1 MSAAGDKIRQSE
13 YDWNERML
21 MDNLLGTLLFMAI
34 IGAAIGG
41 VTNHLAIKMLFRPHE
56 AKYIKNWRVPF
67 TPGLIPKRRD
77 ELAKQLGLTVVNY
90 LLTPETFR
98 KKFFSKDIQDKVEQF
113 VQAKVQET
121 IFTEDKTIQDWL
133 NLAGFSNM
141 PTTIEQKVEAI
152 VVGQFESV
160 KNTLSTRS
168 IRTLLSA
175 DIQNTIDAKI
185 PVAVGHILEKGEE
198 YFLSAEG
205 ELTIK
210 AMIDDF
216 LSSKGSLGGMINMF
230 LGDSSSLVGKVQRE
244 LVKFLQ
250 TPGTNSL
257 LTKIFMQEWE
267 KLKDRPAMDYLE
279 DINFE
284 PILANL
290 QSYVKE
296 QLAVAER
303 LNHPISYYW
312 PEGSSWMQESVVP
325 RLIEKAFIQAED
337 KLEDVLKRLNL
348 QEVVREQ
355 VDSFPVAKL
364 EELVLGISKR
374 EFKMITVLGAVLGG
388 LIGVVQGLI
397 VHFI

>member
-1 MSAAGDKIRQSE
+1 
-13 YDWNERML
+13 
-21 MDNLLGTLLFMAI
+21 MDNFIVTLLFMAI

-41 VTNHLAIKMLFRPHE
+41 VTNHLAIKMLFRPYK
-56 AKYIKNWRVPF
+56 AIYIKNWRVPF

-113 VQAKVQET
+113 VQTKVEET
-121 IFTEDKTIQDWL
+121 IFTNDKTIQDWL
-133 NLAGFSNM
+133 NLAGFAHL

-152 VVGQFESV
+152 VEGQFSSV
-160 KNTLSTRS
+160 KNTLSTKS
-168 IRTLLSA
+168 IRTLLSD

-185 PVAVGHILEKGEE
+185 PVAVQHILEKGED
-198 YFLSAEG
+198 YFLSPEG
-205 ELTIK
+205 EMTIK

-250 TPGTNSL
+250 APGTTTL
-257 LTKIFMQEWE
+257 LTKIFSQEWE
-267 KLKDRPAMDYLE
+267 KLKDRPAMDFLQ
-279 DINFE
+279 DVQFD
-284 PILANL
+284 PILSKL
-290 QSYVKE
+290 QVYVKE
-296 QLAVAER
+296 QLAISER
-303 LNHPISYYW
+303 LNQPISYYW
-312 PEGSSWMQESVVP
+312 PEGNDWAKYTVIPQA
-325 RLIEKAFIQAED
+325 IEKAFVKAEE

-355 VDSFPVAKL
+355 VDSFPVEKL

-388 LIGVVQGLI
+388 LIGIVQGLI
-397 VHFI
+397 VYFI

>member
-1 MSAAGDKIRQSE
+1 
-13 YDWNERML
+13 
-21 MDNLLGTLLFMAI
+21 MDNFLVTLLFMAI

-56 AKYIKNWRVPF
+56 AIYIKNWRVPF

-77 ELAKQLGLTVVNY
+77 ELARQLGLTVVNY

-113 VQAKVQET
+113 VQTKVEET
-121 IFTEDKTIQDWL
+121 IFTNDKTIQDWL
-133 NLAGFSNM
+133 TLAGFSNM
-141 PTTIEQKVEAI
+141 PTTIENKIEAI
-152 VVGQFESV
+152 VEGQFESM
-160 KNTLSTRS
+160 KNTLSTKS
-168 IRTLLSA
+168 IHTLLSA
-175 DIQNTIDAKI
+175 DIQQTIDAKI
-185 PVAVGHILEKGEE
+185 PVAVRHILEKGED
-198 YFLSAEG
+198 YFLSPEG

-230 LGDSSSLVGKVQRE
+230 LGDSTSLVAKVQRE
-244 LVKFLQ
+244 LIKFLQ
-250 TPGTNSL
+250 APGTTAL
-257 LTKIFMQEWE
+257 LTKIFTQEWD
-267 KLKDRPAMDYLE
+267 KLKERPAMDFLQ
-279 DINFE
+279 DIRFDS
-284 PILANL
+284 ILMKV
-290 QSYVKE
+290 QGYVKE
-296 QLAVAER
+296 QLAVEER
-303 LNHPISYYW
+303 LDHPISYYW
-312 PEGSSWMQESVVP
+312 PEGNAWMKETVIPQV
-325 RLIEKAFIQAED
+325 IEKAFVKAEE

-388 LIGVVQGLI
+388 LIGIVQGLI
-397 VHFI
+397 VYFI

>member
-1 MSAAGDKIRQSE
+1 
-13 YDWNERML
+13 
-21 MDNLLGTLLFMAI
+21 MDNFIVTLLFMAI

-41 VTNHLAIKMLFRPHE
+41 VTNHLAIKMLFRPHN
-56 AKYIKNWRVPF
+56 AIYIKNWRLPF

-113 VQAKVQET
+113 VQAKVEET
-121 IFTEDKTIQDWL
+121 VFTNDKTIQDWL
-133 NLAGFSNM
+133 NLAGFSQL
-141 PTTIEQKVEAI
+141 PATIEQKVEAI
-152 VVGQFESV
+152 VEGQFSAV
-160 KNTLSTRS
+160 KNTLSTKS
-168 IRTLLSA
+168 IRSLLSD

-185 PVAVGHILEKGEE
+185 PVAVHHILEKGED
-198 YFLSAEG
+198 YFLSPEG
-205 ELTIK
+205 EMTIK

-250 TPGTNSL
+250 APGTSTL
-257 LTKIFMQEWE
+257 LTKIFTQELE
-267 KLKDRPAMDYLE
+267 KLKDRPAMDFLQ
-279 DINFE
+279 DVQFE
-284 PILANL
+284 PILSKL
-290 QSYVKE
+290 QVYVKE
-296 QLAVAER
+296 QLAIAER
-303 LNHPISYYW
+303 LNQPISYYW
-312 PEGSSWMQESVVP
+312 PEGNEWAKYTVIPQA
-325 RLIEKAFIQAED
+325 IEKAFVKAEE

-355 VDSFPVAKL
+355 VDSFPVEKL

-388 LIGVVQGLI
+388 LIGIVQGLI
-397 VHFI
+397 VYFI

>member
-1 MSAAGDKIRQSE
+1 
-13 YDWNERML
+13 
-21 MDNLLGTLLFMAI
+21 MDNFIVTLLFMAI

-41 VTNHLAIKMLFRPHE
+41 VTNHLAIKMLFRPYK
-56 AKYIKNWRVPF
+56 AIYIKNWRVPF

-98 KKFFSKDIQDKVEQF
+98 KKFFSKDIQDKVEHF
-113 VQAKVQET
+113 VQTKVEET
-121 IFTEDKTIQDWL
+121 IFTNDKTIQDWL
-133 NLAGFSNM
+133 NLAGFAHL

-152 VVGQFESV
+152 VEGQFSSV
-160 KNTLSTRS
+160 KNTLSTKS
-168 IRTLLSA
+168 IRTLLSD

-185 PVAVGHILEKGEE
+185 PVAVQHILEKGED
-198 YFLSAEG
+198 YFLSPEG
-205 ELTIK
+205 EMTIK

-250 TPGTNSL
+250 APGTTTL
-257 LTKIFMQEWE
+257 LTKIFSQEWG
-267 KLKDRPAMDYLE
+267 KLKDRPAMDFLQ
-279 DINFE
+279 DVQFD
-284 PILANL
+284 PILSKL
-290 QSYVKE
+290 QVYVKE
-296 QLAVAER
+296 QLAISER
-303 LNHPISYYW
+303 LNQPISYYW
-312 PEGSSWMQESVVP
+312 PEGNDWAKYTVIPQA
-325 RLIEKAFIQAED
+325 IEKAFVKAEE

-355 VDSFPVAKL
+355 VDSFPVEKL

-388 LIGVVQGLI
+388 LIGIVQGLI
-397 VHFI
+397 VYFI

>member
-1 MSAAGDKIRQSE
+1 
-13 YDWNERML
+13 
-21 MDNLLGTLLFMAI
+21 MDNFIVTLLFMAI

-41 VTNHLAIKMLFRPHE
+41 VTNHLAIKMLFRPHN
-56 AKYIKNWRVPF
+56 AIYIKNWRLPF

-113 VQAKVQET
+113 VQEKVEET
-121 IFTEDKTIQDWL
+121 VFTNDKTIQDWL
-133 NLAGFSNM
+133 NLAGFSQL
-141 PTTIEQKVEAI
+141 PATIEQKVEAI
-152 VVGQFESV
+152 VEGQFSAV
-160 KNTLSTRS
+160 KNTLSTKS
-168 IRTLLSA
+168 IRSLLSD

-185 PVAVGHILEKGEE
+185 PVAVHHILEKGED
-198 YFLSAEG
+198 YFLSPEG
-205 ELTIK
+205 EMTIK

-250 TPGTNSL
+250 APGTSTL
-257 LTKIFMQEWE
+257 LTKIFTQELE
-267 KLKDRPAMDYLE
+267 KLKDRPAMDFLQ
-279 DINFE
+279 DVQFE
-284 PILANL
+284 PILSKL
-290 QSYVKE
+290 QVYVKE
-296 QLAVAER
+296 QLAIAER
-303 LNHPISYYW
+303 LNQPISYYW
-312 PEGSSWMQESVVP
+312 PEGNEWAKYTVIPQA
-325 RLIEKAFIQAED
+325 IEKAFVKAEE

-355 VDSFPVAKL
+355 VDSFPVEKL

-388 LIGVVQGLI
+388 LIGIVQGLI
-397 VHFI
+397 VYFI

>member
-1 MSAAGDKIRQSE
+1 
-13 YDWNERML
+13 
-21 MDNLLGTLLFMAI
+21 MDNFLVTLLFMAV

-56 AKYIKNWRVPF
+56 AIYIKNWRVPF

-113 VQAKVQET
+113 VQTKVEET
-121 IFTEDKTIQDWL
+121 IFTNDKTIQDWL
-133 NLAGFSNM
+133 TLAGFSNM
-141 PTTIEQKVEAI
+141 PATIEQKVEAI
-152 VVGQFESV
+152 VEGQFESV
-160 KNTLSTRS
+160 KNTLSTKS

-175 DIQNTIDAKI
+175 DIQNAIDAKI
-185 PVAVGHILEKGEE
+185 PVAVGHILEKGED
-198 YFLSAEG
+198 YFLSPEG
-205 ELTIK
+205 EMTIK

-230 LGDSSSLVGKVQRE
+230 LGDSSSLVAKVQRE
-244 LVKFLQ
+244 LVKFMQ
-250 TPGTNSL
+250 APGTSAL
-257 LTKIFMQEWE
+257 LTKIFTQEWE
-267 KLKDRPAMDYLE
+267 KLKERPAMDFMQ
-279 DINFE
+279 DIHFE
-284 PILANL
+284 PILLKL
-290 QSYVKE
+290 QTYVKE
-296 QLAVAER
+296 QLAVEER
-303 LNHPISYYW
+303 LNHPISHYW
-312 PEGSSWMQESVVP
+312 PEGNSWMKETIIPQV
-325 RLIEKAFIQAED
+325 IEKAFVKAED
-337 KLEDVLKRLNL
+337 KLEDVLERLNL

-388 LIGVVQGLI
+388 LIGIVQGLI
-397 VHFI
+397 VYFI

>member
-1 MSAAGDKIRQSE
+1 
-13 YDWNERML
+13 
-21 MDNLLGTLLFMAI
+21 MDNFIVTLLFMAI

-41 VTNHLAIKMLFRPHE
+41 VTNHLAIKMLFRPYK
-56 AKYIKNWRVPF
+56 AIYIKNWRVPF

-98 KKFFSKDIQDKVEQF
+98 KKFFSKDIQDKVEHF
-113 VQAKVQET
+113 VQTKVEET
-121 IFTEDKTIQDWL
+121 IFTNDKTIQDWL
-133 NLAGFSNM
+133 NLAGFAHL

-152 VVGQFESV
+152 VEGQFSSV
-160 KNTLSTRS
+160 KNTLSTKS
-168 IRTLLSA
+168 IRTLLSN

-185 PVAVGHILEKGEE
+185 PVAVQHILEKGED
-198 YFLSAEG
+198 YFLSPEG
-205 ELTIK
+205 EMTIK

-250 TPGTNSL
+250 APGTTTL
-257 LTKIFMQEWE
+257 LTKIFSQEWE
-267 KLKDRPAMDYLE
+267 KLKDRPAMDFLQ
-279 DINFE
+279 DVQFD
-284 PILANL
+284 PILSKL
-290 QSYVKE
+290 QVYVKE
-296 QLAVAER
+296 QLAISER
-303 LNHPISYYW
+303 LNQPISYYW
-312 PEGSSWMQESVVP
+312 PEGNDWAKYTVIPQA
-325 RLIEKAFIQAED
+325 IEKAFVKAEE

-355 VDSFPVAKL
+355 VDSFPVEKL

-388 LIGVVQGLI
+388 LIGIVQGLI
-397 VHFI
+397 VYFI

>member
-1 MSAAGDKIRQSE
+1 
-13 YDWNERML
+13 
-21 MDNLLGTLLFMAI
+21 MAI

-41 VTNHLAIKMLFRPHE
+41 VTNHLAIKMLFRPHN
-56 AKYIKNWRVPF
+56 AIYIKNWRLPF

-113 VQAKVQET
+113 VQAKVEET
-121 IFTEDKTIQDWL
+121 VFTNDKTIQDWL
-133 NLAGFSNM
+133 NLAGFSQL
-141 PTTIEQKVEAI
+141 PATIEQKVEAI
-152 VVGQFESV
+152 VEGQFSAV
-160 KNTLSTRS
+160 KNTLSTKS
-168 IRTLLSA
+168 IRSLLSD

-185 PVAVGHILEKGEE
+185 PVAVHHILEKGED
-198 YFLSAEG
+198 YFLSPEG
-205 ELTIK
+205 EMTIK

-250 TPGTNSL
+250 APGTSTL
-257 LTKIFMQEWE
+257 LTKIFTQELE
-267 KLKDRPAMDYLE
+267 KLKDRPAMDFLQ
-279 DINFE
+279 DVQFE
-284 PILANL
+284 PILSKL
-290 QSYVKE
+290 QVYVKD
-296 QLAVAER
+296 QLAIAER
-303 LNHPISYYW
+303 LNQPISYYW
-312 PEGSSWMQESVVP
+312 PEGNEWAKYTVIPQA
-325 RLIEKAFIQAED
+325 IEKAFVKAEE

-355 VDSFPVAKL
+355 VDSFPVEKL

-388 LIGVVQGLI
+388 LIGIVQGLI
-397 VHFI
+397 VYFI